1 MFPMKQIEQ
10 LHQEL
15 NHYNLQVITFQDKDS
30 QYYQDIVTKL
40 SKIISDLDNVIDDMR
55 KYNNNRNDQIINL
68 NR

>member
-1 MFPMKQIEQ
+1 MKQIEQ

-15 NHYNLQVITFQDKDS
+15 NHYNLQVITCQDKDS

>member
-1 MFPMKQIEQ
+1 MKQIEQ

>member
-40 SKIISDLDNVIDDMR
+40 SKIMSDLDNVIDDMR